1 MPPSGMAALIACQPG
16 LRGAAPLHHPPAM
29 DPATLLSS
37 ILIGVIEGLT
47 EFLPISSTA
56 HIRLAEL
63 ATGFRDQGETFAVV
77 IQLGAILAV
86 CAYFW
91 RRIWTLATTLHR
103 DPASQRFVLGLVVAS
118 LPAGVLGL
126 ALNSWLEKHVFGAWE
141 LGIIAATA
149 AVGGLAILAI
159 ERWRPTP
166 RHNDAATL
174 PLATCFGIGW
184 LQVLAMIP
192 GVSRSG
198 ASILGA
204 MCLGVERKAATEFSF
219 FLAIPIML
227 GASGLKLVK
236 HHDAIHGEFAV
247 LIAVGFVVSFVV
259 ALGVVHWL
267 LRYVASHNFR
277 VFAWYRL
284 VLGLILAGLLA
295 AGLIPLAVGG

>member
-1 MPPSGMAALIACQPG
+1 
-16 LRGAAPLHHPPAM
+16 M
-29 DPATLLSS
+29 DPATWLSV
-37 ILIGVIEGLT
+37 ILIGMVEGLT

-56 HIRLAEL
+56 HIRLAQF
-63 ATGFRDQGETFAVV
+63 ATGFTDQGETFAVV

-91 RRIWTLATTLHR
+91 RRIWTLATTLHS
-103 DPASQRFVLGLVVAS
+103 DPASRRYVFGLAVAA

-126 ALNSWLEKHVFGAWE
+126 TLNTWLETHVFGAWE

-149 AVGGLAILAI
+149 ALGGLAILAI
-159 ERWRPTP
+159 ERWRPVT
-166 RHNDAATL
+166 HHADAQAL
-174 PLATCFGIGW
+174 PVATCLGIGC

-204 MCLGVERKAATEFSF
+204 MCLGVGRQAATEFSF

-236 HHDAIHGEFAV
+236 HHEAIHGSFA
-247 LIAVGFVVSFVV
+247 LEIAVGFAVSFVV

-267 LRYVASHNFR
+267 LKYVATHDFR
-277 VFAWYRL
+277 LFAWYRL
-284 VLGLILAGLLA
+284 ILGLVLAGLLA
-295 AGLIPLAVGG
+295 AGLIPLAVN

>member
-1 MPPSGMAALIACQPG
+1 
-16 LRGAAPLHHPPAM
+16 M
-29 DPATLLSS
+29 DPASLLSAV
-37 ILIGVIEGLT
+37 LIGVIEGLT

-56 HIRLAEL
+56 HIRLAEF

-91 RRIWTLATTLHR
+91 RRLWTLTTTLGS
-103 DPASQRFVLGLVVAS
+103 DPASRRFVLGLAVAA

-126 ALNSWLEKHVFGAWE
+126 TLNAWLEKHVFGAWE

-149 AVGGLAILAI
+149 AVGGLLILAI
-159 ERWRPTP
+159 ERWRPAP
-166 RHNDAATL
+166 RHADAATL
-174 PLATCFGIGW
+174 PLATCLGIGC
-184 LQVLAMIP
+184 LQILAMVP

-227 GASGLKLVK
+227 GASGLKLVR
-236 HHDAIHGEFAV
+236 HHEAVHGEFAG
-247 LIAVGFVVSFVV
+247 LIAVGFAVSFLV

-267 LRYVASHNFR
+267 LRYVATHDFR
-277 VFAWYRL
+277 LFAWYRL
-284 VLGLILAGLLA
+284 VLGLVLAGLLA
-295 AGLIPLAVGG
+295 AGLIPLAVG

>member
-1 MPPSGMAALIACQPG
+1 MDPASLWSAALIG
-16 LRGAAPLHHPPAM
+16 
-29 DPATLLSS
+29 
-37 ILIGVIEGLT
+37 IVEGVT

-56 HIRLAEL
+56 HIRLTQF

-86 CAYFW
+86 VAYFW
-91 RRIWTLATTLHR
+91 RRLLALALGVLR
-103 DPASQRFVLGLVVAS
+103 REPASLRFALGLALAA

-126 ALNSWLEKHVFGAWE
+126 LLNDWLEERVFGAHE
-141 LGIIAATA
+141 LAIITATM

-159 ERWRPTP
+159 ERWRPAP
-166 RHNDAATL
+166 RHTEVATL
-174 PLATCFGIGW
+174 PVRTCLWIGL

-204 MCLGVERKAATEFSF
+204 MCVGVERKAATEFSF

-227 GASGLKLVK
+227 GASVLKLAK
-236 HHDAIHGEFAV
+236 HHEHVQGDFAGA
-247 LIAVGFVVSFVV
+247 IAVGFVVSFVV

-267 LRYVASHNFR
+267 LRYVASHTFR
-277 VFAWYRL
+277 PFAWYRL
-284 VLGLILAGLLA
+284 AAGVLLAALLA
-295 AGLIPLAVGG
+295 AGIIPLRVD